1 MKTLKN
7 YKKQTN
13 VQNLFHPR
21 RFDMS
26 QKTIISTGNAPA
38 AIGPYSQ
45 AVQHGDT
52 LYVSGQI
59 PLNPETKTMEDDV
72 SKQTEQ
78 CMKNIKAIVQEAGSS
93 MENVIRCG
101 IFVTDLADF
110 ATVNEMYASFF
121 EGDYPARATVQVAAL
136 PLGAK
141 VEIDAISVV

>member
-1 MKTLKN
+1 MS
-7 YKKQTN
+7 KK
-13 VQNLFHPR
+13 
-21 RFDMS
+21 
-26 QKTIISTGNAPA
+26 IISTENAPA

-52 LYVSGQI
+52 IYVSGQL
-59 PLNPETKTMEDDV
+59 PLNPETKKMDDNV

-78 CMKNIKAIVQEAGSS
+78 SMNNIKAILKEAGSS
-93 MENVIRCG
+93 MEKIIRCG

-110 ATVNEMYASFF
+110 ATVNDMYASFF

-141 VEIDAISVV
+141 VEIDAIAIA